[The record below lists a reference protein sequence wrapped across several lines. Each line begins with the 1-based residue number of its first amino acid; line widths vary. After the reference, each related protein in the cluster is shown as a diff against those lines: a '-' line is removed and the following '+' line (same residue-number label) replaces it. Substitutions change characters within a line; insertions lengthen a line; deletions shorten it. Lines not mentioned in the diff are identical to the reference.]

1 MDEKQKI
8 RVRRKSQR
16 FDKYKWRKSLFW
28 FAIIFLVL
36 GGLLL
41 FVLLRKPN
49 VEHRVIRV
57 AACGCV
63 NHEAVFTLR
72 EGADVAMLVTMAKGL
87 HKNADVFKIDF
98 DHILENDTVYHFPCK
113 SGEVNAINA
122 IDEINKSNR
131 LIYRNLYK
139 EVTAEANEKDIKMYS
154 ILYVGMPAVY
164 VLINYYPEFQR
175 INFIH
180 LPHSAMFLNNE
191 YRLIDLFFT
200 LDIKP
205 LKDILQDQLAQKI
218 DYFLIQDR
226 FNFIDL
232 IDLLGGVDINID
244 KPYAEEY
251 KLTAGMSKLDG
262 YHSWEYIRFLDW
274 RNVKMNVRSEKK
286 RDLVRSDNFSIAG
299 SDLERIYEMRN
310 QRQRHVLEGM
320 RKSFVSLSTVD
331 QLFVVENFKNVFRT
345 DMDTDFLMSLY
356 KDILS
361 TPNFSYGNLP
371 GYYSTE
377 NNKVF
382 FFPDMASFEM
392 LRKREIRT
400 YLQQRRSRQQVVY

>member
-1 MDEKQKI
+1 
-8 RVRRKSQR
+8 
-16 FDKYKWRKSLFW
+16 
-28 FAIIFLVL
+28 
-36 GGLLL
+36 
-41 FVLLRKPN
+41 
-49 VEHRVIRV
+49 
-57 AACGCV
+57 
-63 NHEAVFTLR
+63 
-72 EGADVAMLVTMAKGL
+72 
-87 HKNADVFKIDF
+87 
-98 DHILENDTVYHFPCK
+98 
-113 SGEVNAINA
+113 
-122 IDEINKSNR
+122 
-131 LIYRNLYK
+131 
-139 EVTAEANEKDIKMYS
+139 
-154 ILYVGMPAVY
+154 MPAVY